1 MSNLWSNIWWIDMI
15 SDYSKPQLQT
25 NHKLNVFLS
34 RLFKIIF
41 RWCLI
46 GFSIVLLYK
55 KHSDSTWHYSSRISN
70 NHAHNSF
77 CDIDCGPYG
86 EFHFLNILSVFA
98 KLFIPFKNI
107 WFHFFYTKEKYWTKS
122 DFCPNIIFLNK
133 KKTFIRCAFPSL
145 RTCLYGKSYLNM
157 HLSFLKFNKFY
168 TI

>member
-1 MSNLWSNIWWIDMI
+1 MTWIKMWWNFWNDNQSKQIKYRTFFLRGGGGLSNKMNNLWSNIWWIDMI

-107 WFHFFYTKEKYWTKS
+107 WFHFFIPRK
-122 DFCPNIIFLNK
+122 NIEPSPIFAQ
-133 KKTFIRCAFPSL
+133 I
-145 RTCLYGKSYLNM
+145 
-157 HLSFLKFNKFY
+157 LSF
-168 TI
+168 